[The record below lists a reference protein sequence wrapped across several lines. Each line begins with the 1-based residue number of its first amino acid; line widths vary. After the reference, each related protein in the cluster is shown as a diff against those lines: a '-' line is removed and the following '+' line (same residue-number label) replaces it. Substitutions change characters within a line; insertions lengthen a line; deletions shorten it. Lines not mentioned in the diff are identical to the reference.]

1 MALNAE
7 QLNEEIS
14 LINQELV
21 PLVEEYNAF
30 IKEKKPPIEE
40 LISARTRFEKQLQ
53 ALN

>member
-14 LINQELV
+14 LINKELV

-30 IKEKKPPIEE
+30 INVKKPPLDE
-40 LISARTRFEKQLQ
+40 LFSAKSRFEKQLK